1 MGSFCTGKTDLRGV
15 IGGFRLRIGDLSG
28 EIGNPSVKT
37 ATLHVQDLRCNITTP
52 SPRVQDKHSSIAM
65 KLLHAQVS
73 CFDIATQVPHTQD
86 FRLSI
91 ATPILRVQDKHCN
104 AATSSLHVQNRC
116 FNARTAILAVK
127 TASFP
132 AWLRQCG
139 GMVYTGAAY
148 STGEL
153 RVPSPGE
160 GLLRFWTCRFGS
172 APQLSFSSG
181 AAFRDTNA
189 REAWTLFEAA
199 LPAGGAELVWRA
211 EQGGTFSLNS
221 YLAIDHVEFIPYAD
235 VSLAEALDTPGRMRA
250 KMRVSR
256 ASSTGWVNMHIVPA
270 L

>member
-1 MGSFCTGKTDLRGV
+1 MLQRPLCMCRTGVSTLGLP
-15 IGGFRLRIGDLSG
+15 FS
-28 EIGNPSVKT
+28 PSKPPV
-37 ATLHVQDLRCNITTP
+37 
-52 SPRVQDKHSSIAM
+52 S
-65 KLLHAQVS
+65 LLGY
-73 CFDIATQVPHTQD
+73 D
-86 FRLSI
+86 
-91 ATPILRVQDKHCN
+91 N
-104 AATSSLHVQNRC
+104 A
-116 FNARTAILAVK
+116 
-127 TASFP
+127 
-132 AWLRQCG
+132 G

-189 REAWTLFEAA
+189 REERTLFEAA